1 MSSYFLTQH
10 NINLL
15 KNTLTQIIGNKI
27 DFEQILMEKINGI
40 NSTIN
45 TKPPNNIPINNYIMQ
60 QNKKVISMV
69 LGDRRLNSNPQHQQ
83 HQQHQ
88 QNIVYQNQSMNNV
101 GTSQH
106 IFDPSRQMYRETN
119 TNVMERPELQTNLRR
134 NLKLTNRMN
143 QVRDNRDQMFPK
155 QEEID
160 FSDKMP
166 ENEEPADKLY
176 QTMLK
181 KREEVINNS
190 EPHSVPIN
198 QVLNMEE
205 RVNRQN
211 HIEREQ
217 EIENREVLRLQNYYI
232 NVDSKDRDLSLY
244 PNPSEFKLE
253 FNKERSN
260 IRVISELKDRQGN
273 IIHQSKRVVDNND
286 RKNYDIPNKIK
297 EIECKQVIIPPT
309 YNKIPKLN
317 ITETNFNEPYLFL
330 RIKELNGPYLSNNNF
345 AKLIPKKNN
354 FGFIEME
361 TNGNHEIYKFEES
374 NNLPNLSLS
383 LVKNNGFNYFNC
395 IDKLFVKNI
404 NYDKENELLNIIIQD
419 NHQEYP
425 RKYKKKLNNLN
436 ENDLLYFYDKSPL
449 VDNVIN
455 FYTTVKV
462 KNIKKCENILFNVY
476 EDRVVSERDNTLDN
490 LFNEKKELIC
500 VTMEVLTDSNGDKNV
515 YTDIDFKYV
524 FAKLSSM
531 KMNNYGVNRIIDGK
545 HDFYFYLSYKND
557 GQVYNEF
564 SKIHG
569 FSKKGVIIEKPD
581 NFIIKKNNR
590 NIYRTGYLECEKG
603 GRQNNDENSL
613 FYKGGHE
620 IVKIDSED
628 DLIFSIDLGEQGKE
642 FSQNDIFFI
651 QHKLQT
657 NFTFRIS
664 G

>member
-1 MSSYFLTQH
+1 MLKKREEV
-10 NINLL
+10 IN
-15 KNTLTQIIGNKI
+15 
-27 DFEQILMEKINGI
+27 
-40 NSTIN
+40 NSE
-45 TKPPNNIPINNYIMQ
+45 PHSVPINQVLNMEERVNRQNHIEINQEVENREVIRLQNYYI
-60 QNKKVISMV
+60 
-69 LGDRRLNSNPQHQQ
+69 
-83 HQQHQ
+83 
-88 QNIVYQNQSMNNV
+88 NV

-119 TNVMERPELQTNLRR
+119 TNVMERPELQANLRR

-143 QVRDNRDQMFPK
+143 RVRDNRDQMFPK

-160 FSDKMP
+160 FSDKIP

-211 HIEREQ
+211 HIERNQ
-217 EIENREVLRLQNYYI
+217 EVENREVIRLQNYYI
-232 NVDSKDRDLSLY
+232 NVDSKDRDLSSY
-244 PNPSEFKLE
+244 PNPSEFKVE
-253 FNKERSN
+253 FNKERNN

-273 IIHQSKRVVDNND
+273 IIHQSKRVVDNKNT
-286 RKNYDIPNKIK
+286 KNYNIPNKIK

-309 YNKIPKLN
+309 YNKISKLN

-330 RIKELNGPYLSNNNF
+330 KIKELNGPYLSNNNF

-374 NNLPNLSLS
+374 NNLSNLSLS

-395 IDKLFVKNI
+395 VDKLFVKNI
-404 NYDKENELLNIIIQD
+404 NYDEEKGLLNIIIQD

-531 KMNNYGVNRIIDGK
+531 KMNNYGVNRIIDGG
-545 HDFYFYLSYKND
+545 HEFYFYLSYKNG

-581 NFIIKKNNR
+581 NFVI
-590 NIYRTGYLECEKG
+590 L
-603 GRQNNDENSL
+603 
-613 FYKGGHE
+613 
-620 IVKIDSED
+620 
-628 DLIFSIDLGEQGKE
+628 
-642 FSQNDIFFI
+642 
-651 QHKLQT
+651 
-657 NFTFRIS
+657 
-664 G
+664 